1 MQLLKKRASG
11 EPHGFTIVELLIVI
25 VVIGI
30 LAAITIVAF
39 NGVQQR
45 ARVATLQSDLK
56 NAATQI
62 GIIYADTGMYPRNV
76 PDLKKSETTLLHYAY
91 IDNSNYCLSG
101 SDTSGT
107 SWYRV
112 SNTEGVRTGACPT
125 GGTFWV
131 GKNAAVNTQIAAP
144 SGGYTNGI
152 TIAAVY
158 ASAPGNTNIIGATT
172 DIWIKISQGNG
183 TNVSGLAGTGT
194 SSWAFNVGVN
204 TTSPLNRTIVSRAP
218 TEARVTLNGAQYQGT
233 YPYQTFTLPIVIYH
247 PALATAIW
255 PYPMSYQEQQ
265 GALAWLEQYA
275 AN

>member
-1 MQLLKKRASG
+1 MVLVKKRASLK
-11 EPHGFTIVELLIVI
+11 PQGFTIVELLIVI

-39 NGVQQR
+39 NGVQQK
-45 ARVATLQSDLK
+45 ARTAAVQSDLK

-62 GIIYADTGMYPRNV
+62 STIYADTGAYPLNM
-76 PDLKKSETTLLHYAY
+76 PSLKKSDSTILHYAY
-91 IDNSNYCLSG
+91 IDASSYCLSG
-101 SDTSGT
+101 TDSSSAT
-107 SWYRV
+107 WYRV
-112 SNTEGVRTGACPT
+112 SSTEGVRAGACPT
-125 GGTFWV
+125 GGTYWV

-172 DIWIKISQGNG
+172 DIWIKISQGTG
-183 TNVSGLAGTGT
+183 TSVSGLAGTGAA
-194 SSWAFNVGVN
+194 SWAFNVGVN

-218 TEARVTLNGAQYQGT
+218 TEARVTLNGSQYQGT
-233 YPYQTFTLPIVIYH
+233 YPYQTFTLPIVIYY

-255 PYPMSYQEQQ
+255 PYPMSFQEQQ

-275 AN
+275 N